1 LAVTKSSNAAL
12 YISHNPENNLRLK
25 NALANLGEDRSIALA
40 KRVARDLN
48 VKWEDGVGVVFNAI
62 VKDPAR
68 VPGNIGG
75 KNDSENDAITKW
87 LKKYQGGKDGRA
99 SQRISNISG
108 TVPDPILEEI
118 ISAKIVRLA
127 ESDLGKIRDAHRL
140 SMSAENIL
148 GLILEEYLA
157 THLESHGWHCAWGET
172 IKSVDFV
179 HEDGRL
185 LQIKNRSNS
194 ENSSSSAVRDGT
206 EIKKWFRIKANRIEY
221 MWESLNTFCGTDTLS
236 EESFVNFVQTTLKA
250 NPACLAVEESNL
262 WV

>member
-1 LAVTKSSNAAL
+1 M
-12 YISHNPENNLRLK
+12 RLK
-25 NALANLGEDRSIALA
+25 NALADLGVDRSIILA
-40 KRVARDLN
+40 RRIARDLN
-48 VKWEDGVGVVFNAI
+48 IKWEDGVGTVFNAI

-75 KNDSENDAITKW
+75 INDSENDAIKKW

-99 SQRISNISG
+99 SQRTSNVSG
-108 TVPDPILEEI
+108 TVPDPIIDEI
-118 ISAKIVRLA
+118 ISAKIVRLT
-127 ESDLGKIRDAHRL
+127 EIDLGKIRDAHRL

-157 THLESHGWHCAWGET
+157 IHLEPHGWHCAWGET

-179 HEDGRL
+179 HKDGRL

-206 EIKKWFRIKANRIEY
+206 EITKWFRIKANRIEY

-236 EESFVNFVQTTLKA
+236 EESFIAFVQATLKA
-250 NPACLAVEESNL
+250 NPACLAIEQSNL
-262 WV
+262 WI